1 MKAGFLDS
9 LIQRSKDMGKVD
21 FKYCMI
27 QQNNVMTNSKIVDY
41 LNHKTKRMKDI
52 PRTVSPN
59 LDKNLSISE
68 CPDTA
73 HIEIYCLFILL
84 S

>member
-1 MKAGFLDS
+1 
-9 LIQRSKDMGKVD
+9 
-21 FKYCMI
+21 MI

-52 PRTVSPN
+52 PRTVSSN

-68 CPDTA
+68 CPA
-73 HIEIYCLFILL
+73 HI
-84 S
+84 